1 MSASS
6 RIFDALEGEVFL
18 SQDVARLAESHKQQA
33 QEIDALKA
41 ANHALEIRLV
51 RLEEWRTML
60 MAMAGARTTKRL
72 PASPAD
78 E

>member
-6 RIFDALEGEVFL
+6 KILDALKGQVFL
-18 SQDVARLAESHKQQA
+18 SQDVARLSESHKQQA
-33 QEIDALKA
+33 QEIGELNA

-60 MAMAGARTTKRL
+60 MAMAGARAGNRL
-72 PASPAD
+72 PSSPAD

>member
-6 RIFDALEGEVFL
+6 KIFDALKGQVFL
-18 SQDVARLAESHKQQA
+18 SQHVARLAESHKQQA
-33 QEIDALKA
+33 QEIGELKA

-60 MAMAGARTTKRL
+60 MTMAGAKTERRL
-72 PASPAD
+72 PASPPD

>member
-6 RIFDALEGEVFL
+6 RILDALKGQVFL

-33 QEIDALKA
+33 HEIDVLKA

-51 RLEEWRTML
+51 RLEEWRTIL
-60 MAMAGARTTKRL
+60 MAMAGAKTTRNL
-72 PASPAD
+72 PASSSD